1 MNTPIFGR
9 IYRVSGNLSVR
20 ISNGAIDKFLSQS
33 AVEKSDSKDVHMS
46 VLKVLPNV
54 LKSSIDVEILPD
66 FLKGK
71 DGKLSAENG
80 INKDVLVH
88 RLYGAVDID
97 GMIYSVKIT
106 LKENTKT
113 REATNTHS
121 YEATKIELLAG
132 TLVKPE
138 GDNPNTNNSI
148 HAEKLLAGQHGDVTK
163 TSPRNSNNS
172 ISAAKLLK
180 DIGMSYNPSEKILDA
195 NEKRNTTIR
204 EYRIYH
210 GDSVISNESDVELT
224 DSIRFFRS
232 SKGE

>member
-80 INKDVLVH
+80 IK
-88 RLYGAVDID
+88 RTFLYIACMV
-97 GMIYSVKIT
+97 
-106 LKENTKT
+106 
-113 REATNTHS
+113 
-121 YEATKIELLAG
+121 
-132 TLVKPE
+132 
-138 GDNPNTNNSI
+138 
-148 HAEKLLAGQHGDVTK
+148 
-163 TSPRNSNNS
+163 
-172 ISAAKLLK
+172 
-180 DIGMSYNPSEKILDA
+180 
-195 NEKRNTTIR
+195 
-204 EYRIYH
+204 
-210 GDSVISNESDVELT
+210 
-224 DSIRFFRS
+224 
-232 SKGE
+232 

>member
-113 REATNTHS
+113 AQFVFLG
-121 YEATKIELLAG
+121 I
-132 TLVKPE
+132 
-138 GDNPNTNNSI
+138 
-148 HAEKLLAGQHGDVTK
+148 
-163 TSPRNSNNS
+163 
-172 ISAAKLLK
+172 
-180 DIGMSYNPSEKILDA
+180 
-195 NEKRNTTIR
+195 
-204 EYRIYH
+204 
-210 GDSVISNESDVELT
+210 
-224 DSIRFFRS
+224 
-232 SKGE
+232 